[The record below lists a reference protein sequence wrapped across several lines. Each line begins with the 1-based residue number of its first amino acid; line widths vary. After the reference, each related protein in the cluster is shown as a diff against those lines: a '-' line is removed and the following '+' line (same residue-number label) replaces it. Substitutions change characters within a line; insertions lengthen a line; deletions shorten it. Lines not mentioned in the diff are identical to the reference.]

1 MSISSIGPY
10 GSATIVNSDLFND
23 VETLQETVVTL
34 GTTYLQTTQEHRDN
48 ISTNRLNINDISN
61 NKIPALEQ
69 DISSNWL
76 AIDDIST
83 NKIPALEQDISSNWL
98 AWFLCIHSTM
108 VKTTLSQ
115 MSFHDRGFN
124 SRDGFDSQSSWV
136 PVLSDDRGNDGRCP
150 NIRSIKMCLAWSNM
164 RARGHYGSSH
174 LGLPSAFRSGHAL
187 PGGPSELTPTV
198 TEVIFC
204 ESVVFTIVL

>member
-23 VETLQETVVTL
+23 VQTLQETVATL

-61 NKIPALEQ
+61 
-69 DISSNWL
+69 
-76 AIDDIST
+76 

-124 SRDGFDSQSSWV
+124 SRDGFDSQSSRV